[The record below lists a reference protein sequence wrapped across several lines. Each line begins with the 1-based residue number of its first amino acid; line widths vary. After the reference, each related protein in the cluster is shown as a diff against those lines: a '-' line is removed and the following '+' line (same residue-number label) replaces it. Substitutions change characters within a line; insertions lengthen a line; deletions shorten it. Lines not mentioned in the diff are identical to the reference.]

1 MSCQETQNL
10 MHGYLDGELDLVR
23 SLEFERHL
31 QACQTCSHKL
41 QNQQAL
47 RSAIT
52 SAALY
57 QHAPAHLHRRVQ
69 SAIRAASEPEAVPW
83 MKSWIFSW
91 RWLSAGA
98 SLAALAILIFM
109 LVPVLMRPSANEMM
123 AQEVIS
129 AHVRSL
135 MASHLTDVASTDQ
148 HTVKPWFNGRLDFSP
163 PVKDLAESGFP
174 LVGGRLDYLNNRP
187 VAALVYQRRKHYI
200 NLFIWPSAQDAAKAK
215 PEQVSR
221 QGWHLMRWTSAGMTY
236 WAVSDLNE
244 GELQEFV
251 QLLRNQAAPTITPQ

>member
-1 MSCQETQNL
+1 MICQETQKL
-10 MHGYLDGELDLVR
+10 IHGYLDGELDLVR
-23 SLEFERHL
+23 NLEFERHL
-31 QACQTCSHKL
+31 QTCGECAQKL
-41 QNQQAL
+41 RTQQAL

-52 SAALY
+52 TASLY
-57 QHAPAHLHRRVQ
+57 HHAPAHLRRRVQ
-69 SAIRAASEPEAVPW
+69 SAIRAADKTEAVSW

-109 LVPVLMRPSANEMM
+109 LVPVPTRPSASELMT
-123 AQEVIS
+123 QEVIS

-135 MASHLTDVASTDQ
+135 MASHLTDVTSTDQ

-200 NLFIWPSAQDAAKAK
+200 NLFIRPSAQNQAATN
-215 PEQVSR
+215 PEPVSR
-221 QGWHLMRWTSAGMTY
+221 QGWHLFRWTSAGMTY
-236 WAVSDLNE
+236 EAVSDLNE
-244 GELQEFV
+244 GEMQEFV
-251 QLLRNQAAPTITPQ
+251 QLIRSQAAPATPQ